1 MERQLNRKYSIIQ
14 FVYYALFSIIFSFAS
29 VYLLGR
35 GFNNTRIGL
44 ILSIV
49 SVTSIVIQIL
59 VANIVDKYEKV
70 EMRDVLSLVAMII
83 MMSAIILLVFPIDFV
98 IIPLVILIYSLMQS
112 STPLLNSLA
121 YRYETV
127 GVKIN
132 YGFARG
138 IGSLAFALATIVIGY
153 LIDFT
158 SSDILPIFYAVF
170 ALLVFWR
177 LRNYSL
183 PASQEQAFIKSNQTT
198 SSAGK
203 QKSEQSMYG
212 FIKKY
217 RRLSFVMI
225 GVFFLFLG
233 HLFINNFFIQVLMP
247 IGGDSGT
254 LGVAIFIATVLEIP
268 VMMNYNTIT
277 SKIPVDRLLK
287 ISALFFLL
295 KHSLTFLAPS
305 IAVVYL
311 AQILQI
317 GAFSLA
323 YPALV
328 DYTSKVVAAED
339 LVKGQALLATS
350 TALSSVL
357 ANLAGGFLIDQIG
370 VSTTLLITV
379 IASVI
384 GLIIVFYAVE
394 DVSQGYSS
402 PTEKL
407 STI

>member
-1 MERQLNRKYSIIQ
+1 MEKQLNRKYSVIQ

-29 VYLLGR
+29 VYLLGL
-35 GFNNTRIGL
+35 GFNNTQIGL

-49 SVTSIVIQIL
+49 SISSIVIQLI

-70 EMRDVLSLVAMII
+70 KIRDVLSLVALII
-83 MMSAIILLVFPIDFV
+83 MVGSILLIIFPVDFV
-98 IIPLVILIYSLMQS
+98 IVPLVILIYSLMQS

-121 YRYETV
+121 YRYEAL

-138 IGSLAFALATIVIGY
+138 MGSLAFALATVIMGY

-158 SSDILPIFYAVF
+158 SSDILPIFYAIF
-170 ALLVFWR
+170 ALLVLWR

-183 PASQEQAFIKSNQTT
+183 PAIQEQTFIESNQG
-198 SSAGK
+198 ANPGK
-203 QKSEQSMYG
+203 QNSKQNIYG

-217 RRLSFVMI
+217 RQLTLVMI

-233 HLFINNFFIQVLMP
+233 HLFINNFFIQVLTP
-247 IGGDSGT
+247 IGGHSGT

-268 VMMNYNTIT
+268 VMMNYNTIA

-287 ISALFFLL
+287 ISAFFFLL
-295 KHSLTFLAPS
+295 KHTLTFLAPN
-305 IAVVYL
+305 IAIVYL

-328 DYTSKVVAAED
+328 DYTSKIVATED
-339 LVKGQALLATS
+339 LVKGQALLATA
-350 TALSSVL
+350 TATSSVL
-357 ANLAGGFLIDQIG
+357 ANLAGGFLIDQLG

-384 GLIIVFYAVE
+384 GLAIVFYAVE
-394 DVSQGYSS
+394 DLTKSYSS
-402 PTEKL
+402 KSEKL